1 MHKSFIQQWRIEQYQ
16 QRQTRSSLWLYR
28 GYIDEK
34 RSFTKNHAEALADAY
49 ENELYEAGLNH
60 DEV

>member
-1 MHKSFIQQWRIEQYQ
+1 MHKSFIQQWRIEQYR
-16 QRQTRSSLWLYR
+16 QRQT
-28 GYIDEK
+28 

-49 ENELYEAGLNH
+49 ENELYEAGLNR